1 MNLQMPTKPFIK
13 RRYWFKQNELFMKLR
28 NILIKITTTVAVIFT
43 FLSCDDDFNSVGS
56 EVIGGV
62 NFQDSLYTT
71 APIGYSKRFER
82 VRTDNLLYFIDR
94 TQVFH
99 SNMLGVYNDP
109 VYGRSVYNVL
119 SQVQPPS
126 FPVTFGDNA
135 VLDSVV
141 INIPYIIKSRESE
154 AVEVVLTNQDNTT
167 VTVPETA
174 TTYELDSIY
183 QTEPFKLSIYQSNYF
198 LRDFDPSTTERQVYY
213 SNDIESFGSETE
225 SFLLATSET
234 FLPLSEELIL
244 TAPDGDDTNTAPDR
258 LRVTPRLRIV
268 FSDDNDIK
276 QKEIKD
282 RFTSLFLDKEG
293 GIELSNASN
302 FSNYFR
308 GIYMKAEPINDLGNL
323 LYLNLRE
330 ANITL
335 HYTTTTTTIVDE
347 EPSTTENQEELVL
360 SFSNNIVNFIDTELD
375 PTIAEEL
382 KTENQ
387 DQVNGEENLYL
398 KGGDGAIAVLDLF
411 NRNIINEDGEEENE
425 LEFLKRQN
433 WLINDANLKFYIN
446 QTQVVSGSAEPERI
460 YIFNLETGTIL
471 SDYTLDTTFQLFNA
485 ADPVNSILNHLGRI
499 TRDAD
504 DAGEFYR
511 IRITQHIIDLL
522 NEDIDNVK
530 LGVAVSQNVNATTST
545 IGDTSSTNNEI
556 IPTSSIVSHEG
567 TILYGNGVN
576 VSESNRL
583 KLEIFYTESTNN

>member
-28 NILIKITTTVAVIFT
+28 NVLIKITTTVAVIFT

-126 FPVTFGDNA
+126 FPVTFGDKA
-135 VLDSVV
+135 VIDSVV
-141 INIPYIIKSRESE
+141 ISIPYIVKSSESE
-154 AVEVVLTNQDNTT
+154 AVEVVLNNLDPNDEPT
-167 VTVPETA
+167 VTETETA

-183 QTEPFKLSIYQSNYF
+183 QTQPFKLSIFQSNYF
-198 LRDFDPSTTERQVYY
+198 LRDFDPSTTERQAYY
-213 SNDIESFGSETE
+213 SNDLENFGMEIEGNGI
-225 SFLLATSET
+225 
-234 FLPLSEELIL
+234 PLYFEENFVPSNSELIL
-244 TAPDGDDTNTAPDR
+244 TSPDGSDTNSARDR
-258 LRVTPRLRIV
+258 TRVSPRLRSKLPV
-268 FSDDNDIK
+268 
-276 QKEIKD
+276 EIFKTQFIDKD
-282 RFTSLFLDKEG
+282 GS
-293 GIELSNASN
+293 IELSNPSN

-308 GIYMKAEPINDLGNL
+308 GIYLKAEPINDTGNL
-323 LYLNLRE
+323 LYLNIRD

-335 HYTTTTTTIVDE
+335 HYTFERDDVSNEDNDE
-347 EPSTTENQEELVL
+347 STDRIPDQGQLVL
-360 SFSNNIVNFIDTELD
+360 SFTNNVVNFIDTELD

-382 KTENQ
+382 KPENQ

-411 NRNIINEDGEEENE
+411 NRNIINENGEEENE

-545 IGDTSSTNNEI
+545 IGDTSSANNEI